1 MKTIKDIFNSINT
14 FEDLQPLVAETED
27 GESPVLEF
35 KSLSEDSF
43 NSDNK
48 GETKAILAKE
58 ISAFLNTNDGLIVW
72 GGDVNKQSKVAF
84 VSNDSNEN
92 LEKFFD
98 GISQTI
104 VEPAPRGID
113 FTTLRDK
120 AGKACLLIYVPRSD
134 FAPHR
139 VGTWDA
145 KEGKKGKDKKIGRYF
160 QRVGTNSQVMPESMV
175 RAMYLSMGRVPKISI
190 HTALDVSR
198 NKQLKL
204 TTFVNPD
211 PQKYVAEYYNSNQI
225 AIIDGDFLTVKGENG
240 EVWRE
245 IYDGVSPLRNSPIYP
260 KDSEYELASAQIL
273 PDLGVDQYSYVNIV
287 MDDDTHLTP
296 ESFSSI
302 FAIAT
307 KSNFSCESVPLK
319 TVCRLY
325 ILGLQRYW
333 DFGDYDLARMEML
346 AQIEQDF
353 GYEIFVAKPYRK
365 DLRDDSEIR
374 EAPTRDGVIRTSQIK
389 NLLTRLNNA
398 SRD

>member
-1 MKTIKDIFNSINT
+1 M
-14 FEDLQPLVAETED
+14 VAETED

-35 KSLSEDSF
+35 KSLAKDSF
-43 NSDNK
+43 NSENK
-48 GETKAILAKE
+48 GETKAVLAKE
-58 ISAFLNTNDGLIVW
+58 VSAFLNTNDGLIVW
-72 GGDVNKQSKVAF
+72 GGDIDKQSRVAF
-84 VSNDSNEN
+84 ISNEASEN

-113 FTTLRDK
+113 FKTLRDK

-139 VGTWDA
+139 VGTWDV

-160 QRVGTNSQVMPESMV
+160 QRVGTNSQAMPENMV

-190 HTALDVSR
+190 HTTLDVSR
-198 NKQLKL
+198 GKHLKL
-204 TTFVNPD
+204 TTFVSPD

-225 AIIDGDFLTVKGENG
+225 AIMNEDFLFLAEEDNKI
-240 EVWRE
+240 WRE
-245 IYDGVSPLRNSPIYP
+245 IYDGISPLRNSPIYP
-260 KDSEYELASAQIL
+260 KDSEYELMSAQIL
-273 PDLGVDQYSYVNIV
+273 PDLGVDQYSYVSTA

-307 KSNFSCESVPLK
+307 KSSFSCESVPLK
-319 TVCRLY
+319 TVRKLY
-325 ILGLQRYW
+325 ILGPQKYW
-333 DFGDYDLARMEML
+333 DFGDYNLERMEML
-346 AQIEQDF
+346 AQIEHDF

-374 EAPTRDGVIRTSQIK
+374 EAPTRDGVIRTSQVRDV
-389 NLLTRLNNA
+389 LTKLNSA
-398 SRD
+398 SGD